1 MKDDPRVE
9 GLFALP
15 NLGLNYRYEFNCK
28 SSGAM
33 ETHSS
38 SC

>member
-15 NLGLNYRYEFNCK
+15 NLGLNYHYDK
-28 SSGAM
+28 SSGAI